1 MTLNVSDWYG
11 ESLSGEATGADDPC
25 SLSIVRRECNIST
38 AEDLFTETSRVYDDL
53 LRGSSSSIHSSNADP
68 QANILITSDDPV
80 RACLADFGFMTIV
93 YDDAD
98 SPESTSA
105 LGGGTTPFMAPEL
118 LSPSMFG
125 KTKCQVS
132 KEADVYAFA
141 MVILQVGFRLRRYLV
156 GYSSAELCSGFE
168 WINAFSQCAGHG
180 GRVQGYPR

>member
-1 MTLNVSDWYG
+1 MTLSVSDWYG
-11 ESLSGEATGADDPC
+11 GSLSGEATRTNGFC
-25 SLSIVRRECNIST
+25 SLSIVRRECNTST
-38 AEDLFTETSRVYDDL
+38 AEDLFTGTSRVYGDL
-53 LRGSSSSIHSSNADP
+53 LRGSPSFIHLSNADP

-98 SPESTSA
+98 GPENTSA

-125 KTKCQVS
+125 KAKCQVS

-141 MVILQVGFRLRRYLV
+141 MVVLQVRFRLQRYLV
-156 GYSSAELCSGFE
+156 AY
-168 WINAFSQCAGHG
+168 
-180 GRVQGYPR
+180 